1 MQEAFKKGRKP
12 REWMVRGNVSG
23 LNISNK
29 GRLLRGKEVRG
40 KKERDRE
47 VLGVSTAAERRGFR
61 SNHCQC
67 YYVFTSRMTTQL
79 ISWKSGT
86 PAGQRYG

>member
-12 REWMVRGNVSG
+12 REWMVRGHVSG

-29 GRLLRGKEVRG
+29 GRPLRGKEVRE
-40 KKERDRE
+40 KKGCDRE

-67 YYVFTSRMTTQL
+67 YYVFTSRMTQL

-86 PAGQRYG
+86 LAGQRYG